1 MDSENRNTV
10 STDIISVARQQTK
23 KALESKNLSV
33 AERAIIQNQDVILM
47 FTENDHPKI
56 VEMWDDY
63 RDRKKQAQRWEPRVW
78 QTLFVL
84 ISWAIMY
91 FLGKM

>member
-1 MDSENRNTV
+1 
-10 STDIISVARQQTK
+10 
-23 KALESKNLSV
+23 
-33 AERAIIQNQDVILM
+33 M